1 MVGKGRGK
9 GKGSAFE
16 RFLSQKL
23 SAWWTIGKEDAIF
36 WRTSNSGGR
45 STVRSRGG
53 KQDRFHHGDLC
64 AIDPR
69 GQPLLD
75 LVTIELKK
83 GYNRSTVAD
92 LLDRSVSAK
101 EQCYEEWIRKALE
114 IKERVGTMSWLLIVA
129 RDRREPL
136 LFMGRELWDEISNV
150 MLTTGDTFTRL
161 EMEATI
167 NSEIVS
173 FVGVTL
179 QTFLDR
185 ITPKLI
191 TQVLR
196 DWKYLKG
203 KEKVV

>member
-1 MVGKGRGK
+1 MAGK
-9 GKGSAFE
+9 GKGNSFE
-16 RFLSQKL
+16 RLLAHKL
-23 SAWWTIGKEDAIF
+23 SFWWTIGKEDAIF

-45 STVRSRGG
+45 STVRSKTG

-92 LLDRSVSAK
+92 LLDRSVTAK
-101 EQCYEEWIRKALE
+101 EQQYEEWIRKAIE
-114 IKERVGTMSWLLIVA
+114 IKDRVGTMSWMLIVA

-150 MLTTGDTFTRL
+150 MLTTGNTFTRI
-161 EMEATI
+161 EMETRI
-167 NSEIVS
+167 KDDIIS
-173 FVGVTL
+173 FVGMTL
-179 QTFLDR
+179 QTFLDKV
-185 ITPKLI
+185 TPKLI
-191 TQVLR
+191 TEVLR
-196 DWKYLKG
+196 DWKYLKS
-203 KEKVV
+203 KERVI